1 MGCLELTFRGSC
13 QLSPSTSEVFNFAEY
28 LAAPS
33 PVSDAA
39 QMRGRRCGKEQLG
52 GRFHFFFRLPD
63 KWHRVQRP
71 LPVPA
76 ERSATRK
83 LYFREQA
90 RQCAAHERPYSWSS
104 LEGLVL
110 HCLVCISFGKLVLQ
124 ILYKRKERKFAF
136 SSAFALP
143 NEPSKRFICRSPA

>member
-1 MGCLELTFRGSC
+1 MQNILRLHPQC
-13 QLSPSTSEVFNFAEY
+13 QTQPKCVVGGAERSSWEGAST
-28 LAAPS
+28 
-33 PVSDAA
+33 
-39 QMRGRRCGKEQLG
+39 
-52 GRFHFFFRLPD
+52 FFFFFFQLPD

-83 LYFREQA
+83 HYFREQA

-110 HCLVCISFGKLVLQ
+110 HCLVCISFVKLVLQ
-124 ILYKRKERKFAF
+124 IFYKRKERKFAF